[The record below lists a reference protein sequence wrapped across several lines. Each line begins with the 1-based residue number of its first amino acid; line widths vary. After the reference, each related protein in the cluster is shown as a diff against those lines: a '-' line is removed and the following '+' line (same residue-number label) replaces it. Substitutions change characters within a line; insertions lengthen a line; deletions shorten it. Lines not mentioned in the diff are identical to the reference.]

1 MITIIAQNQQSA
13 LAIARATENDEMGNR
28 YYYGAKYYIT
38 WAIHRM
44 VEITTPRGIASY
56 WFRNQSFPNL
66 PKYLTLSVTT
76 RTSND
81 GTQLTQEAAT
91 QLDTIK
97 SLLAKSDSII
107 VATAPTQEGELT
119 FRYLY
124 AYLNCTLP
132 YRRAIISELTVKDI
146 NRAISFPMD
155 PENFDKWYTAA
166 RLRDEADWYIGV
178 NARRALAFAAGRG
191 TYQIGRT
198 SASVLKMIQERNIA
212 IANFE
217 AVTSGHTTIAVKDSD
232 GNIIPMSSI
241 EPNNLT
247 PKSTS
252 EVNILSVEKEEIKVK
267 TPKLYNLVTLQMDAA
282 RVFGLSPQRTYD
294 AAVALYFRKLI
305 SYPVVAGSTVS
316 KRKYQ
321 ECRKVLDKMLAYTN
335 YASVAYAQMD
345 VAPGRSV
352 DKTSPMGTHGI
363 VATGVPPLVIKDD
376 LSKVY
381 HLIVKR
387 MYQAFSKDVVI
398 NRYNVL
404 AECEGVRYR
413 WTGETYKA
421 KGWHSLF
428 PDTAIKTLATPKF
441 SSGESVE
448 LFSVGSCT
456 KKSVAPKGYTDD
468 TLIEELLKVRGS
480 FQSFTI
486 AKDVVHLETVG
497 LIERDPW
504 GIISLTTKGKL
515 LYSIIKDM
523 KIADLSMVVSS
534 DELMRQVMNGK
545 LSRSAFETSIKN
557 LSCDITA
564 EILASAKL
572 YPRMEEDIPCPH
584 CSEGVMKTFG
594 RVAKCD
600 NPGCG
605 HYIFRQFYGVTL
617 SHEELAALINDR
629 KTPEISGFKSW
640 SGKPFKA
647 RVIIN
652 QAGNPQ
658 VVSKN
663 KSENI

>member
-124 AYLNCTLP
+124 ADLNCTLP
-132 YRRAIISELTVKDI
+132 YRRAIISELTVKGI

-155 PENFDKWYTAA
+155 SENFDKWYTAA

-217 AVTSGHTTIAVKDSD
+217 SVTSGHTTIAVKDSD

-387 MYQAFSKDVVI
+387 MYQAFSKDVII

-428 PDTAIKTLATPKF
+428 PDTAIKTSATPKF

-468 TLIEELLKVRGS
+468 SLIEELLKVRGS

-486 AKDVVHLETVG
+486 AKDVVHLDTGG

-557 LSCDITA
+557 LTCDITA

-663 KSENI
+663 KSENN

>member
-1 MITIIAQNQQSA
+1 MVTIIAQNQQSA

-132 YRRAIISELTVKDI
+132 YRRAIISELTVKGI

-155 PENFDKWYTAA
+155 SENFDKWYTAA

-217 AVTSGHTTIAVKDSD
+217 SVTSGHTTIAVKDSD

-321 ECRKVLDKMLAYTN
+321 ECRKVLGKMLAYTN

-363 VATGVPPLVIKDD
+363 VATGVPPVVIKDD

-398 NRYNVL
+398 SRYNVL
-404 AECEGVRYR
+404 AECEGVRYQ

-428 PDTAIKTLATPKF
+428 PDTAIKTSATPKF

-468 TLIEELLKVRGS
+468 SLIEELLKVRGS

-504 GIISLTTKGKL
+504 GVISLTTKGKL

-557 LSCDITA
+557 LTCDITA

-617 SHEELAALINDR
+617 SHEELAALINNR

>member
-97 SLLAKSDSII
+97 SLLAKSESII

-132 YRRAIISELTVKDI
+132 YRRAIISELTIKGI

-217 AVTSGHTTIAVKDSD
+217 SVTSGHTTIAVKDSD
-232 GNIIPMSSI
+232 GNIIPMISI

-252 EVNILSVEKEEIKVK
+252 EVNILSLEKEEIKVK

-428 PDTAIKTLATPKF
+428 PDTAIKTSATPKF

-557 LSCDITA
+557 LTCDITA